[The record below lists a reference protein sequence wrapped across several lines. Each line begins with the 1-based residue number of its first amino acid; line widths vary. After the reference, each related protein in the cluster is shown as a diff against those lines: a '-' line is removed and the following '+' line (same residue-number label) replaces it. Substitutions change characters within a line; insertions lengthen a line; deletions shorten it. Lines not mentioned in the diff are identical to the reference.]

1 METTKEKSAKF
12 TPGPWA
18 ISCIEGIRDSL
29 MVGGGDDGSD
39 IVADIRTMEDELYDA
54 ETEWLDGIQNARS
67 RAHVEGWSEDSVASI
82 DKDEIHAKKRVEGL
96 REKVQQANANAR
108 LIAAA
113 PNMYE
118 VLSEL
123 LDTLE
128 MSKGYGFD
136 VEYEKAREVIAKVD
150 GGEG

>member
-1 METTKEKSAKF
+1 METTKEKSAH

-54 ETEWLDGIQNARS
+54 ETEFFDGIQNARS

-82 DKDEIHAKKRVEGL
+82 DKDEIDAKKKVNDL
-96 REKVQQANANAR
+96 RKKVQQANANAR

>member
-1 METTKEKSAKF
+1 ML
-12 TPGPWA
+12 GPCHLQLLSESKKLPYA
-18 ISCIEGIRDSL
+18 IINDNIDVTARVHSERD
-29 MVGGGDDGSD
+29 
-39 IVADIRTMEDELYDA
+39 
-54 ETEWLDGIQNARS
+54 
-67 RAHVEGWSEDSVASI
+67 
-82 DKDEIHAKKRVEGL
+82 
-96 REKVQQANANAR
+96 AR

-113 PNMYE
+113 PEMYE

-136 VEYEKAREVIAKVD
+136 EEYEKLREVIAKVD